1 MEDEVGKYRKKKKSS
16 TSKSKYKS
24 KHKHEY
30 KSCLIRYC
38 SEYFGRKQEHVF
50 IESYCVLCGKIGT
63 NIDSNRIRSEKTE
76 NGLYRM
82 LTSKEILE
90 RNDDLPIF
98 DLDDWDSK
106 YVPLENI

>member
-1 MEDEVGKYRKKKKSS
+1 MEDEVGKYRKKKESS

-30 KSCLIRYC
+30 KSCLIRYYDKEF
-38 SEYFGRKQEHVF
+38 SPIQ
-50 IESYCVLCGKIGT
+50 IASYCRLCGKIGS
-63 NIDSNRIRSEKTE
+63 NIDSSRKMSEKTE
-76 NGLYRM
+76 SGYYRM
-82 LTSKEILE
+82 LTKDEIVKQ
-90 RNDDLPIF
+90 NDDLPIF